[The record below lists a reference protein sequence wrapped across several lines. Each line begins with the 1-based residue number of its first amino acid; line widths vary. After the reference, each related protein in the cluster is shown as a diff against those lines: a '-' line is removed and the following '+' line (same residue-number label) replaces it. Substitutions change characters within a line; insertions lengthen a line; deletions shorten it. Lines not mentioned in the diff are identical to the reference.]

1 MTIRDAL
8 WHIQT
13 SIKRKY
19 EDTEITRIA
28 ELILENITGIAH
40 GKLNFYKDNVLHEV
54 QHAKLN
60 AYIRRLKQDEPV
72 QYVLQE
78 AWFYHLKFYV
88 DKNVL
93 IPRPETEELVHWV
106 LKEVRSRKPENPAQN
121 TELRILD
128 IGTGSGCIAIALK
141 KNVPFAEVWACDSS
155 EGALQVA
162 RSNAYTHA
170 TEINFIQMDFLDA
183 AQRNSLPTFD
193 LLVSNPPYIPLSDK
207 KFIQPHVLNYE
218 PHVALF
224 VPENDPLIF
233 YKTIADFAKQKLAQ
247 GGRLFVET
255 HENLG
260 QLVAELFRSSGFRSV
275 EIKKDMQGKER
286 MVRAGEAG

>member
-1 MTIRDAL
+1 MTIRDAA
-8 WHIQT
+8 WHIRT
-13 SIKRKY
+13 SIKSKY
-19 EDTEITRIA
+19 EDAELNKIA

-40 GKLNFYKDNVLHEV
+40 GKLNFYKDTVLHEV

-78 AWFYHLKFYV
+78 AWFYHLKLFV
-88 DKNVL
+88 DKKVL
-93 IPRPETEELVHWV
+93 IPRPETEELVEWV
-106 LKEVRSRKPENPAQN
+106 VKEVRSRHPENRTQHPG
-121 TELRILD
+121 LRILD

-155 EGALQVA
+155 QEALQVA
-162 RSNAYTHA
+162 RRNAKTHA
-170 TEINFIQMDFLDA
+170 IEINFIQMDFLDA
-183 AQRNSLPTFD
+183 AQRISLPTFD
-193 LLVSNPPYIPLSDK
+193 LLISNPPYIPLSDK

-224 VPENDPLIF
+224 APKNDPLIF
-233 YKTIADFAKQKLAQ
+233 YKTIAYFAKQKLAQ
-247 GGRLFVET
+247 GGRIFVET
-255 HENLG
+255 HENLT
-260 QLVAELFRSSGFRSV
+260 QQVAVLFSFSGFRSV

-286 MVRAGEAG
+286 MVRAGEAK